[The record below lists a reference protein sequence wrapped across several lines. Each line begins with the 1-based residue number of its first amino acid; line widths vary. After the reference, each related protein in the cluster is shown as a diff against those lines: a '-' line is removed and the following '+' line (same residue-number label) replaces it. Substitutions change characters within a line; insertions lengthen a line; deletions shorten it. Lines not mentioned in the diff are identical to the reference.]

1 MSYTPQPG
9 TIAAKVIEYLRTQ
22 PPGTVI
28 ATAPLLEAIGHS
40 ELRFGLRPFMEASIE
55 AGLVQ
60 AEKRPDDRL
69 VYWRVGDGVPVVR
82 PADDDDQSADSR
94 PAARPTRK
102 RSKVDGASASPG
114 DALLQWLDVNHG
126 AGDCPTC
133 DEIQR
138 FGLGFGVGVAV
149 RMAERAMTAPPDQ
162 AKALLIYACV
172 ALGRAAVT
180 VNVPLRP
187 DETKAP

>member
-28 ATAPLLEAIGHS
+28 ASAPLLEAIGHS
-40 ELRFGLRPFMEASIE
+40 ELRGGLRPFMEASIE

-82 PADDDDQSADSR
+82 PADDDDQVDQPEAVVKIARKRRPAIQPDGARQDAAQDWANSR
-94 PAARPTRK
+94 PHGPEVPTIE
-102 RSKVDGASASPG
+102 
-114 DALLQWLDVNHG
+114 
-126 AGDCPTC
+126 
-133 DEIQR
+133 EIRR
-138 FGLGFGVGVAV
+138 FGLGFGIGVAV
-149 RMAERAMTAPPDQ
+149 RMAERALTAPESE
-162 AKALLIYACV
+162 AKALLVDACI
-172 ALGRAAVT
+172 ALGRAAFT
-180 VNVPLRP
+180 VELPAGTP
-187 DETKAP
+187 DA